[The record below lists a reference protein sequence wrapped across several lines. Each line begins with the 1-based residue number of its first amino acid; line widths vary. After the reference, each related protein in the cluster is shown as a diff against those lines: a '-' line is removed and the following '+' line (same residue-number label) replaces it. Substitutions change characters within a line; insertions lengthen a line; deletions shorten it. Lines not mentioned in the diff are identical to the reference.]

1 LDKRDLYREAV
12 LLREQLTCLMNN
24 DGVELER
31 DPRVKELMDQID
43 ELQVRIW
50 HSELLKLKAD

>member
-1 LDKRDLYREAV
+1 
-12 LLREQLTCLMNN
+12 MNN